1 MPDMSNHPN
10 RSRHSSS
17 ANPPPESIRAL
28 REAAGL
34 SQTAFGVE
42 VHSGLRTVQDWESG
56 QRRMHPGLW
65 ELATIKNALGLLTKK
80 PAKA

>member
-1 MPDMSNHPN
+1 MMPNHPN
-10 RSRHSSS
+10 RSRHSSN
-17 ANPPPESIRAL
+17 ANPQPESIRAL
-28 REAAGL
+28 RESAGL

-65 ELATIKNALGLLTKK
+65 ELVVFKNALGLLTKK
-80 PAKA
+80 SAKA

>member
-1 MPDMSNHPN
+1 MTNHPN

-17 ANPPPESIRAL
+17 ANPPPESIKAL

-34 SQTAFGVE
+34 SQTAFGVAM
-42 VHSGLRTVQDWESG
+42 HSGLRTVQDWEAG
-56 QRRMHPGLW
+56 ERRMHPGLW
-65 ELATIKNALGLLTKK
+65 ELATIKIK

>member
-42 VHSGLRTVQDWESG
+42 MHSGLRTVQDWESG
-56 QRRMHPGLW
+56 QSRMHPGLW
-65 ELATIKNALGLLTKK
+65 ELATIKNALGKKKKK

>member
-1 MPDMSNHPN
+1 MMPNHPN
-10 RSRHSSS
+10 RSRHSSN
-17 ANPPPESIRAL
+17 ANPQPESIRAL
-28 REAAGL
+28 RESAGL

-65 ELATIKNALGLLTKK
+65 ELVVFKNALGLLTKK

>member
-1 MPDMSNHPN
+1 MPNHPN
-10 RSRHSSS
+10 RSRHSSN
-17 ANPPPESIRAL
+17 ANPQPESIRAL
-28 REAAGL
+28 RESAGL

-65 ELATIKNALGLLTKK
+65 ELVVFKNALGLLTKK